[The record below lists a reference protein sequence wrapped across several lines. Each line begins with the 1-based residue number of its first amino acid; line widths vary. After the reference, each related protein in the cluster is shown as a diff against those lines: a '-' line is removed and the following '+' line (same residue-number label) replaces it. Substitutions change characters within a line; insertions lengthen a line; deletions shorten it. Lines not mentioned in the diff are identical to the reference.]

1 MLVDSFP
8 IENTAGK
15 RRDMLLAGA
24 QGCYRPAAAHSR
36 SS

>member
-8 IENTAGK
+8 IENITGK

-24 QGCYRPAAAHSR
+24 QDCYRPAVVHSR
-36 SS
+36 SP